1 MRLLWHWLKIPF
13 NPEVPLA
20 QSLVWLLTTQNVYVY
35 RSILYILDKAK
46 RLCYRCS
53 KNPPLPEFLGEQ
65 NVVGRKLEIPAGY
78 DGYILLLQ
86 KGWFSWFSA
95 WGNKLL
101 IFSITQSSQSTV
113 NLLFLSCDVFLGPKC
128 FRENSP

>member
-1 MRLLWHWLKIPF
+1 MY
-13 NPEVPLA
+13 N
-20 QSLVWLLTTQNVYVY
+20 VY
-35 RSILYILDKAK
+35 RSLLYILDKAK

-86 KGWFSWFSA
+86 KG
-95 WGNKLL
+95 
-101 IFSITQSSQSTV
+101 
-113 NLLFLSCDVFLGPKC
+113 
-128 FRENSP
+128 